1 MASNNIIYNSKFKP
15 FSYSE
20 MLAPVQAATTEH
32 KLIEEGLGE
41 LATKAS
47 IFDKLASQQTSPVA
61 AAQYKAYADDL
72 TKQADL
78 MARQGLT
85 PESRKGLLNMKK
97 RFASEITPIE
107 LAINKK
113 EELTKE
119 QREALKRD
127 SSLMFDVNY
136 GATSIDKLLSNPSA
150 TYNTI
155 SGSDLTKRTSD
166 MASNFAKTIQSNP
179 QYKSILGGQYFQQMQ
194 QMGYTPQQ
202 VMQTVMNDPN
212 APKELKQIADTVWQ
226 ESGLDNWD
234 EATKARARDYINA
247 GLYDAIGTQSL
258 GIQADRGYTSPI
270 EKERADMMKEEFEW
284 QKEKWKEDR
293 LGVELP
299 DGSRIKDIGSG
310 RVRVTY
316 PDGKFEIKYASKT
329 DSNTGETLEPSS
341 GMKAPQDVK
350 AIIVDKAGG
359 SWVADKEGDDNTGW
373 YNWFDFSRETRDGG
387 ADARVP
393 DTDKLEQVTLQDIP
407 REVLSKIIDK
417 METNVDPKLYNFYKV
432 KGDKRGYVALPK
444 FIDSTTQP
452 TSTQQSTI
460 DNSQVPDSTASIKN
474 NLIAN

>member
-32 KLIEEGLGE
+32 RLIEEGLGE

-72 TKQADL
+72 TKQVDL

-136 GATSIDKLLSNPSA
+136 GAISIDKLLNNPSA

-155 SGSDLTKRTSD
+155 SGSDLTKKTSD
-166 MASNFAKTIQSNP
+166 MASTFAKTIQSNP

-202 VMQTVMNDPN
+202 IMQTVMNDPN

-226 ESGLDNWD
+226 EFGLDNWD
-234 EATKARARDYINA
+234 DATKARAREYINA

-258 GIQADRGYTSPI
+258 NIQANRGYVSPI
-270 EKERADMMKEEFEW
+270 ENERAAMVREEFEW

-316 PDGKFEIKYASKT
+316 PDGKFEIKYV
-329 DSNTGETLEPSS
+329 SNTEKTLEPSS
-341 GMKAPQDVK
+341 GMKAPQDAK
-350 AIIVDKAGG
+350 AIIADKAGF
-359 SWVADKEGDDNTGW
+359 SWVADKEGEDNTGW
-373 YNWFDFSRETRDGG
+373 YNWFNSSRETRDWG
-387 ADARVP
+387 ADAIVP
-393 DTDKLEQVTLQDIP
+393 DKDKLEPVALQDIP
-407 REVLSKIIDK
+407 KEVLSKIIDK

-432 KGDKRGYVALPK
+432 KEGKRGYVAIPK

-452 TSTQQSTI
+452 TSTEQSTI
-460 DNSQVPDSTASIKN
+460 DNAQVPDSTASIKN

>member
-32 KLIEEGLGE
+32 RLIEEGLGE

-127 SSLMFDVNY
+127 PSLMFDVNY

-234 EATKARARDYINA
+234 EATKNRAREYINA

-258 GIQADRGYTSPI
+258 GIQANRGYLSPAESARLEM
-270 EKERADMMKEEFEW
+270 EKERFNLAKEEATKDKSSIPL
-284 QKEKWKEDR
+284 Q
-293 LGVELP
+293 
-299 DGSRIKDIGSG
+299 DGSIIRVIGG
-310 RVRVTY
+310 GKALRVY
-316 PDGKFEIKYASKT
+316 PDGRVENFTGNSGLKGAGVKDAAKVGDKPIIIANTNGKWRTGQEGKDAKGTMFGMTRSDVVSGWGNYSLEDINTNDIVNNYNEIPKGALDEMLKT
-329 DSNTGETLEPSS
+329 AKDQNIDLEFYNIVKVKASS
-341 GMKAPQDVK
+341 GRSAGDYDYVLVPKQD
-350 AIIVDKAGG
+350 
-359 SWVADKEGDDNTGW
+359 N
-373 YNWFDFSRETRDGG
+373 N
-387 ADARVP
+387 
-393 DTDKLEQVTLQDIP
+393 
-407 REVLSKIIDK
+407 
-417 METNVDPKLYNFYKV
+417 N
-432 KGDKRGYVALPK
+432 
-444 FIDSTTQP
+444 
-452 TSTQQSTI
+452 QSI
-460 DNSQVPDSTASIKN
+460 DNVNTVTPKVTESIN
-474 NLIAN
+474 FDANSGL

>member
-78 MARQGLT
+78 MAKQGLT

-107 LAINKK
+107 LAITKQG
-113 EELTKE
+113 ELTKE

-127 SSLMFDVNY
+127 SSLMFDVDY
-136 GATSIDKLLSNPSA
+136 GTISIDKLLNKPNA

-155 SGSDLTKRTSD
+155 SGSDLTKRASD
-166 MASNFAKTIQSNP
+166 MASSFAKTIQSNP

-202 VMQTVMNDPN
+202 IMQTVMNDPN
-212 APKELKQIADTVWQ
+212 APKELKQIADTVWK
-226 ESGLDNWD
+226 EYGLDNWD
-234 EATKARARDYINA
+234 DATKARAREYINA

-258 GIQADRGYTSPI
+258 DIQANRGYMSPAESARLEM
-270 EKERADMMKEEFEW
+270 EKERFNLAKE
-284 QKEKWKEDR
+284 QAEKDKSSIP
-293 LGVELP
+293 LQ
-299 DGSRIKDIGSG
+299 DGSIIRVIGG
-310 RVRVTY
+310 GKALRVY
-316 PDGKFEIKYASKT
+316 PDGRVENFAGNSGLKGAGVEGAAKVGDKPIIIANTNGKWRTGQEGKDVKGTMFGMTRSDVVSGWGNYSIEDINTNDIVSNYNEIPKGALDEMLKTAKDENIDLDFYNIVRVIASTGRAAGDYYYVLVPKQDNNIPSTGNVNTVTPQVT
-329 DSNTGETLEPSS
+329 DSINFDINS
-341 GMKAPQDVK
+341 G
-350 AIIVDKAGG
+350 
-359 SWVADKEGDDNTGW
+359 
-373 YNWFDFSRETRDGG
+373 
-387 ADARVP
+387 
-393 DTDKLEQVTLQDIP
+393 L
-407 REVLSKIIDK
+407 
-417 METNVDPKLYNFYKV
+417 
-432 KGDKRGYVALPK
+432 
-444 FIDSTTQP
+444 
-452 TSTQQSTI
+452 
-460 DNSQVPDSTASIKN
+460 
-474 NLIAN
+474 